1 MLDALARTRRR
12 PGALLAARPGLPHR
26 HRATRTGSDD
36 GDFRSAQPA
45 VHRRGGA
52 ANQAIADAVAQVA
65 EQRGV
70 TAAQVALA
78 WVHGQGAR
86 LGVSLAPIPGTK
98 RVKWL
103 EQNVAAVAIELTADD
118 LAVLDA
124 LADRVVGARY

>member
-1 MLDALARTRRR
+1 MRRV
-12 PGALLAARPGLPHR
+12 P
-26 HRATRTGSDD
+26 S
-36 GDFRSAQPA
+36 
-45 VHRRGGA
+45 
-52 ANQAIADAVAQVA
+52 NQAIADAVAQVA

-103 EQNVAAVAIELTADD
+103 EQNVAAVDIELTAED